1 VRSASASK
9 TNEHT
14 IIYLHQYTKSNV
26 KSNYLLSVL
35 HQVRQH
41 EYKIGP
47 NVSQNHVKPAGSIS
61 GSPHHRTLD
70 YRISI
75 DPGQWK
81 KSEYSTAATHQTS
94 TEQ

>member
-1 VRSASASK
+1 MLILIVIALNKS
-9 TNEHT
+9 NEHS
-14 IIYLHQYTKSNV
+14 LASN
-26 KSNYLLSVL
+26 SITLSVL
-35 HQVRQH
+35 HQVRQQ
-41 EYKIGP
+41 EYKIGS

-81 KSEYSTAATHQTS
+81 SEYSTAATHQTS